1 MIEVEI
7 KVKIDNKD
15 EITNKLKKLGFKFI
29 KKKFQEDI
37 YFNGINRDFRKTDE
51 ALRIRDDDGTF
62 FVTYKGPK
70 LDNISKTREEI
81 EVKIED
87 KEKMRQIFKKLG
99 FKEVHPIRKIREIY
113 KKDNIIASIDNVEG
127 LGIFLELEK
136 SISDSEITKK
146 DEILNE
152 LLDLLKSLNISKDK
166 IIRKSYLELRG
177 DHENF

>member
-1 MIEVEI
+1 MIEIEI

-15 EITNKLKKLGFKFI
+15 EIIEKLKKLGFKFI

-37 YFNGINRDFRKTDE
+37 YFNGSNRDFKKTDE
-51 ALRIRDDDGTF
+51 ALRIRDDNGTF
-62 FVTYKGPK
+62 FITYKGPK

-87 KEKMRQIFKKLG
+87 KEKMRLILKKLG
-99 FKEVHPIRKIREIY
+99 FKEVPPIRKIREIY
-113 KKDNIIASIDNVEG
+113 KRGDIIASIDNVEG

-177 DHENF
+177 

>member
-1 MIEVEI
+1 MIEIEI

-15 EITNKLKKLGFKFI
+15 EIIEKLKKLGFKFI

-37 YFNGINRDFRKTDE
+37 YFNGSNRDFKKTDE
-51 ALRIRDDDGTF
+51 ALRIRDDNGTF
-62 FVTYKGPK
+62 FITYKGPK
-70 LDNISKTREEI
+70 LDNVSKTREEI

-87 KEKMRQIFKKLG
+87 KEKMRLILKKLG
-99 FKEVHPIRKIREIY
+99 FKEVPPIRKIREIY
-113 KKDNIIASIDNVEG
+113 KRGDIIASIDNVEG

-177 DHENF
+177 